1 MAIKKCPNG
10 HQYDSNIYGDNCPF
24 CPQSSHTKVNMDNNS
39 VPGTQKTAVNND
51 FYGGMPGGQTAATT
65 PYFPDMP
72 DVPGAGGHTVIRTV
86 GQPGTPNPDG
96 GRKLVGV
103 LVSYSHNPAGEVYK
117 VYEGRNIV
125 GRDHACDISFP
136 MDNKMSGR
144 HLLILYREAEGI
156 VWANDE
162 NSSNGTYINGK
173 FAGDRTELHTNDI
186 IVIGSTKLVF
196 LGVPEF

>member
-1 MAIKKCPNG
+1 MCPNG
-10 HQYDSNIYGDNCPF
+10 HQYDSSIYGDKCPF
-24 CPQSSHTKVNMDNNS
+24 CPDCNHTQVNFGAAG
-39 VPGTQKTAVNND
+39 VGETQKTAVNND
-51 FYGGMPGGQTAATT
+51 FGGGGYNVGATAPTA

-72 DVPGAGGHTVIRTV
+72 DVPGGGGGHTVIRSV
-86 GQPGTPNPDG
+86 GQPGMPNPDG
-96 GRKLVGV
+96 GRKVIGV
-103 LVSYSHNPAGEVYK
+103 LVSYSHNPAGDVFK

-136 MDNKMSGR
+136 MDDKMSGR
-144 HLLILYREAEGI
+144 HLLLLFREAEGI

-173 FAGDRTELHTNDI
+173 FAGTRTELHTNDI

-196 LGVPEF
+196 LAVPQI